1 MRLTGYRR
9 GVEAA
14 GLRFDPALVRSW
26 GMGRDAGYAATRD
39 VLAAAQPSALIAG
52 GNLILA
58 GVLQALKEMRITVG
72 RELALVGCDDT
83 DLTRLHTPSITVIA
97 RDLAAVGRVA
107 AATLLATVD
116 QGDAQTITLPTRL
129 EVRESS
135 QCGPRA

>member
-1 MRLTGYRR
+1 LG
-9 GVEAA
+9 
-14 GLRFDPALVRSW
+14 FDHKLVRSW
-26 GMGRDAGYAATRD
+26 GMGRQAGYAATRD
-39 VLAAAQPSALIAG
+39 LMEKRPPTALIAG

-58 GVLQALKEMRITVG
+58 GVLQALKEVG
-72 RELALVGCDDT
+72 VVIGRDLALVGCDDT

-107 AATLLATVD
+107 AATLLATID

-135 QCGPRA
+135 QCGPS